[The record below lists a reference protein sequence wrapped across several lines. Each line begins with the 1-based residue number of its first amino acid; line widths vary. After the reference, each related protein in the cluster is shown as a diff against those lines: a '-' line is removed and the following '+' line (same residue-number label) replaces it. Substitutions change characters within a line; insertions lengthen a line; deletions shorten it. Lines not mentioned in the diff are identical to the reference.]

1 MAIDLEH
8 GRKVDA
14 SSGPAFALALALGAL
29 VLVSCGPTTVAAP
42 SEVSSPSGPTTST
55 TTTPPEP
62 STTMIAPP
70 TTAVPASTSTQPAST
85 VPDLPLAG
93 ISLAID
99 PGHNGRNAEHAEEI
113 GRLVDIGN
121 GTKPC
126 NTTGTASTDG
136 YPESTFTWEV
146 ASVLRTMLTELGA
159 DVIMTR
165 NDNDGWGPC
174 ITERAAI
181 GNRADVAVSI
191 HADGADAGERGFH
204 VIHPAVL
211 DGFTDDIA
219 AESRRLAELLVEEMG
234 HGTELPMST
243 YAGSGGLSER
253 SDLGGLNLSDVPVVF
268 LEAGNMKNQDD
279 MTVLADAS
287 GRDSIARAV
296 SSAIVRFVQG

>member
-1 MAIDLEH
+1 MAVDLEH
-8 GRKVDA
+8 GRQVDA
-14 SSGPAFALALALGAL
+14 SSRSAFALALALGAL
-29 VLVSCGPTTVAAP
+29 VLVSCGPTRVAPP
-42 SEVSSPSGPTTST
+42 SEVSSPSGPTTAT
-55 TTTPPEP
+55 ATAPPEP

-70 TTAVPASTSTQPAST
+70 TTVVPAST

-93 ISLAID
+93 ISVAID

-211 DGFTDDIA
+211 DGLTDDIA
-219 AESRRLAELLVEEMG
+219 AESRRLAELMVEEMG
-234 HGTELPMST
+234 YGTELPMST

-279 MTVLADAS
+279 MTVLADAN
-287 GRDSIARAV
+287 GRDSIARSL
-296 SSAIVRFVQG
+296 SSAIVRFVRG